1 MDVEIDNAGKL
12 YWFAGLVNGT
22 LDGVTQNTAAH
33 AKLTADLQL
42 DGKNHTWASIGTE
55 SKPYTGTMDGQNH
68 HISDFYL
75 KTSESYQGL
84 FGACRNATIQN
95 MTVDGQ
101 LEIQGSTVTINS
113 FGLIGRAEAGSID
126 YFVSGG

>member
-1 MDVEIDNAGKL
+1 M
-12 YWFAGLVNGT
+12 
-22 LDGVTQNTAAH
+22 DGVAQNTAAH

-42 DGKNHTWASIGTE
+42 DGKKHTWAPIGTE

-75 KTSESYQGL
+75 QTSGSYQGL

-95 MTVDGQ
+95 MTVDGT
-101 LEIQGSTVTINS
+101 LEIQEGDTD
-113 FGLIGRAEAGSID
+113 FGLIGKLETGNISTLHPI
-126 YFVSGG
+126 